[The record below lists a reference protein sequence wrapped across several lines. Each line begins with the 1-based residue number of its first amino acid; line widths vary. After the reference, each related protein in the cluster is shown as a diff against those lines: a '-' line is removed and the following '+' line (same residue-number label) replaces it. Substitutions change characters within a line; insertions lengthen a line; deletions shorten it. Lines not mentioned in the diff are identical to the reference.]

1 MRRRSLTAPKAPGYT
16 APMGQ
21 FLEAVTPDE
30 ARRILARF
38 PPIARQESVELV
50 QARGR
55 VLAED
60 VAVPEP
66 LPAFDRALMDGY
78 AVRARETFGA
88 SETAPA
94 YLALAGRIA
103 MGGAA
108 PGALPEGAAFEIST
122 GGAMPPGADAVAMI
136 EHCREAGAAQVEV
149 GRAVAPGENV
159 LKAGED
165 LSRGAVLAHRGH
177 RLRPQ
182 DVLALAS
189 LGIGEV
195 EVFARP
201 RVAILSTGDE
211 LVPVDVR
218 PGPGQ
223 VRDANGWALAVQME
237 DAGADAVRLG
247 ICRDDPAQ
255 LELAVRG
262 ALGGFDALFISGGS
276 SQGAR
281 DSTAQVLARFG
292 PPGVLAHGIAVAPGK
307 PTILA
312 GAGSKP
318 LLGLPGHPVSSLVI
332 TRLFVN
338 PLLRAL
344 GGETGPLDPFPC
356 RVKARLA
363 RSVASKPGREDWVR
377 VSLAG
382 GVAEPLL
389 KGSGAISTALRADG
403 LVCIPL
409 DDEGLAAGAEVEVA
423 LL

>member
-1 MRRRSLTAPKAPGYT
+1 MTGAEGPGYT
-16 APMGQ
+16 ARMGQ

-30 ARRILARF
+30 ARRILSRF
-38 PPIARQESVELV
+38 PAITRREQIEL
-50 QARGR
+50 ADANGR
-55 VLAED
+55 VLCED
-60 VAVPEP
+60 VLVPEP
-66 LPAFDRALMDGY
+66 LPAFDRSLMDGY

-88 SETAPA
+88 GESSPA

-103 MGGAA
+103 MGATA
-108 PGALPEGAAFEIST
+108 PGPLPEGAAFEIST
-122 GGAMPPGADAVAMI
+122 GGSMPAGADAVAMI

-149 GRAVAPGENV
+149 GRAVVPGENV

-165 LSRGAVLAHRGH
+165 LAVGAVLVRRGR

-189 LGIGEV
+189 LGVGEV
-195 EVFARP
+195 HVFARP

-211 LVPVDVR
+211 LVPVDVK

-223 VRDANGWALAVQME
+223 VRDANGWALAAQME
-237 DAGADAVRLG
+237 EAGATAVRLG
-247 ICRDDPAQ
+247 ICRDEPVL
-255 LELAVRG
+255 LEAAVRT
-262 ALGGFDALFISGGS
+262 ALPEVDALFVSGGS

-292 PPGVLAHGIAVAPGK
+292 PPGVLAHGISVAPGK

-312 GAGSKP
+312 GAGAKP
-318 LLGLPGHPVSSLVI
+318 LLGLPGHPVSSLVV

-338 PLLRAL
+338 PLLRRL
-344 GGETGPLDPFPC
+344 GGESGPLDPFAG
-356 RVKARLA
+356 RIKATLA

-377 VSLAG
+377 VSLAD

-389 KGSGAISTALRADG
+389 KGSGAVSTALRADG

-409 DDEGLAAGAEVEVA
+409 DAEGLAAGAEVEVA

>member
-1 MRRRSLTAPKAPGYT
+1 
-16 APMGQ
+16 MGQ

-38 PPIARQESVELV
+38 GPLARRERVSLS

-55 VLAED
+55 VLGED
-60 VAVPEP
+60 LFAPEP

-88 SETAPA
+88 GETSPA
-94 YLALAGRIA
+94 YLSLAGRIS
-103 MGGAA
+103 MGA
-108 PGALPEGAAFEIST
+108 PAPSPLPEGAAFEIST
-122 GGAMPPGADAVAMI
+122 GGAMPEGADAVAMI
-136 EHCREAGAAQVEV
+136 EYCRETGSNQVEV
-149 GRAVAPGENV
+149 GKAVAPLENV

-165 LSRGAVLAHRGH
+165 VAAGSALIGKGR

-182 DVLALAS
+182 DLLALAA
-189 LGIGEV
+189 LGIGSV
-195 EVFARP
+195 EVFERP
-201 RVAILSTGDE
+201 RVAVLSTGDE
-211 LVPVDVR
+211 LVPIDRR

-223 VRDANGWALAVQME
+223 VRDANGWALAAQID
-237 DAGADAVRLG
+237 DAGAVPLLLG
-247 ICRDDPAQ
+247 ICRDEPAL
-255 LELAVRG
+255 LESAVRS
-262 ALGGFDALFISGGS
+262 ALGQADAVFVSGGS

-292 PPGVLAHGIAVAPGK
+292 APGVMAHGIAVAPGK

-312 GAGSKP
+312 GAGEKP
-318 LLGLPGHPVSSLVI
+318 LVGLPGHPVSSLVI
-332 TRLFVN
+332 ARLFMN

-344 GGETGPLDPFPC
+344 GGETGPLDPFAG
-356 RVKARLA
+356 RVRAKLA

-377 VSLAG
+377 VALRD

-409 DDEGLAAGAEVEVA
+409 DAEGLAAGSEVEVA